1 MLKAKPAKE
10 VVLKVQNDVGSL
22 HRITRIISDKG
33 VNLLG
38 ATSWVQGDQAIVH
51 LMTDDNL
58 RVSDALRAAGFSP
71 YEGEVVA
78 TEVAHKPGM
87 LRGLTEKLASEG
99 IDLHHLYATAQLDQD
114 RCLVVFAS
122 SNNDR
127 AIVVLNATT

>member
-1 MLKAKPAKE
+1 MLKARPARE
-10 VVLKVQNDVGSL
+10 VVLQVLNDVGSL

-38 ATSWVQGDQAIVH
+38 TSSWVHGDQAIIR
-51 LMTDDNL
+51 LMTDDNV
-58 RVSDALRAAGFSP
+58 RVADALRAAGFSP
-71 YEGEVVA
+71 HEGEVVA

-87 LRGLTEKLASEG
+87 LRGLTEKLAAEG
-99 IDLHHLYATAQLDQD
+99 IDLHHLYATAQPGHD

-127 AIVVLNATT
+127 AIVVLNA